1 MISLNYCFLI
11 EKGVSKRNNY
21 RFFVLIILL
30 SVSCASQSTYSI
42 FILQLEESAAKKST
56 NIGHNSAQDS
66 SPNEVD
72 DRDYQGPVLESG

>member
-21 RFFVLIILL
+21 RFFCTNYFIISKL
-30 SVSCASQSTYSI
+30 CQPKHI
-42 FILQLEESAAKKST
+42 FILQLEESAAEKST
-56 NIGHNSAQDS
+56 NIGHNAAQDS